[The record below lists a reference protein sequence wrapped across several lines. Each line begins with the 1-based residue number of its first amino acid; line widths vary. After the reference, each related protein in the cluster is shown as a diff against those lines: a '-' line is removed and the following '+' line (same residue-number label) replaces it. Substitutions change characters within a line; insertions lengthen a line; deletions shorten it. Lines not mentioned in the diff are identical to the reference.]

1 MLLCLGS
8 RLLYLRFLKLISLS
22 TINKRRYIKVYS
34 FDRMKSR
41 REKSLDMLKKPTSRS
56 CWLVH
61 AFWYF
66 GIFFWK
72 WKWNENY
79 LKIKSVVK
87 KVSCIY
93 FNIFWQTKFKEKE
106 KLQQVKDKF
115 LRELM
120 VSIWCSIRNNCMF
133 HKDTMY
139 LNFKLPLV
147 CSSWAE
153 FYCKFL

>member
-1 MLLCLGS
+1 MPSSTKFDCIIVESITVSLYNCPPRDKTYCPTSLMLPCLGS
-8 RLLYLRFLKLISLS
+8 RLLYLRFLKIISLS
-22 TINKRRYIKVYS
+22 SINKRRYIKVYS

-93 FNIFWQTKFKEKE
+93 FNIFW
-106 KLQQVKDKF
+106 
-115 LRELM
+115 
-120 VSIWCSIRNNCMF
+120 
-133 HKDTMY
+133 
-139 LNFKLPLV
+139 
-147 CSSWAE
+147 
-153 FYCKFL
+153 